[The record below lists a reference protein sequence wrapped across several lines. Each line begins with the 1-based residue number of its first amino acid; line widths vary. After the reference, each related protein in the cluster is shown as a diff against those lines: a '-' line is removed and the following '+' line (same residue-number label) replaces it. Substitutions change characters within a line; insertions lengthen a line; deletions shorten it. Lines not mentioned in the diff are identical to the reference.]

1 MSADVNLTDGNTHQV
16 AMYFLDWD
24 AGARA
29 ERIDVLDASTNA
41 VLDTRTISGFQS
53 GLWVVW
59 NLKGHVVLK
68 VTLTGG
74 SNAVVNGL
82 FFGNAPAAATATA
95 VFVKTDA
102 AAQGT
107 WKGVYGG
114 DGEAVNGDGAN
125 YPAYAQVSMS
135 GQGPFV
141 WTASTADVRGLQK
154 AAATDR
160 IASGWYT
167 FTSMSMDVNL
177 TDGNTHQVAAYFL
190 DWDAGARAERIDVLD
205 ASTNAVLDTRTISGF
220 QGGLW
225 VVWNL
230 KGHVILKVTLTGGS
244 NAVINGLFFGNASAA
259 ATVTA
264 TFVKTDAAAQG
275 TWKGVYGGDG
285 EAINGDGTNYP
296 GYAQSA

>member
-1 MSADVNLTDGNTHQV
+1 MDVNLMDGNTHRV

-29 ERIDVLDASTNA
+29 ERIDVLDAATNA
-41 VLDTRTISGFQS
+41 VLDTRTISGFQG

-59 NLKGHVVLK
+59 NLKGHVILK
-68 VTLTGG
+68 VTVTGG

-82 FFGNAPAAATATA
+82 FFGNAPTAAIAT
-95 VFVKTDA
+95 FVTTDSVT
-102 AAQGT
+102 QGT
-107 WKGVYGG
+107 WKGVYGA
-114 DGEAVNGDGAN
+114 DGEAINGDGAN

-167 FTSMSMDVNL
+167 STNMSMDLNL
-177 TDGNTHQVAAYFL
+177 TDGNTHRVAVYCL
-190 DWDAGARAERIDVLD
+190 DWDAGARMERIDVLD
-205 ASTNAVLDTRTISGF
+205 AATNAVLDTRTVSGF
-220 QGGLW
+220 QSGQW

-230 KGHVILKVTLTGGS
+230 KGHVTLKVTLTGGS
-244 NAVINGLFFGNASAA
+244 NAVVNGLFFR
-259 ATVTA
+259 
-264 TFVKTDAAAQG
+264 
-275 TWKGVYGGDG
+275 
-285 EAINGDGTNYP
+285 
-296 GYAQSA
+296 